1 MSEFQNISEEEDYY
15 QQLFD
20 MAEKEQ
26 KGDLY
31 KKDLYIMKEDLEKIK
46 SKSKLKVMHDN
57 ILKKLINEDYRDF
70 IFKTEEKEAKS
81 SDNKEQNKS
90 LNENSIN
97 NSKNNNQKE
106 DNGEKEINEE
116 IDYLKELYRLNY
128 LAFSPMATEY
138 FDKISNLSNSSS
150 NKNPKINIPNINES
164 NNFNIFNE
172 IEKKSSVNKDEKL
185 LKILNFDYNCF
196 EINND
201 LLFNICQGFIDTEKL
216 KESNIKIPQQEPQ
229 KESLNNSSDSS
240 NNDEYDIY
248 EYDEELEQDIV
259 NKINDYV
266 TKYENNIVFKGGII
280 RFKDELNSLPPKCK
294 NKIKNLFYRKWEKEF
309 IKLEQNNEKIM
320 KKIKDDEKRKELKKQ
335 RKYLNKLKEGKIKK
349 IEEGNDGKEND
360 EFKNIQKEQPT
371 TSSRSGGKKEKNKK
385 SKKKKNFNKTISKD
399 KNKKYYC
406 SGFNLYKEI
415 ISGKKRNTSS
425 KK

>member
-90 LNENSIN
+90 LNENSNN
-97 NSKNNNQKE
+97 NSKINIQKE

-128 LAFSPMATEY
+128 LTFSPMATEY

-150 NKNPKINIPNINES
+150 NKNPKIKPLIINES

-172 IEKKSSVNKDEKL
+172 IEKKNISKQGR
-185 LKILNFDYNCF
+185 KI
-196 EINND
+196 
-201 LLFNICQGFIDTEKL
+201 
-216 KESNIKIPQQEPQ
+216 
-229 KESLNNSSDSS
+229 
-240 NNDEYDIY
+240 
-248 EYDEELEQDIV
+248 
-259 NKINDYV
+259 
-266 TKYENNIVFKGGII
+266 
-280 RFKDELNSLPPKCK
+280 
-294 NKIKNLFYRKWEKEF
+294 
-309 IKLEQNNEKIM
+309 
-320 KKIKDDEKRKELKKQ
+320 IKD
-335 RKYLNKLKEGKIKK
+335 IK
-349 IEEGNDGKEND
+349 
-360 EFKNIQKEQPT
+360 F
-371 TSSRSGGKKEKNKK
+371 
-385 SKKKKNFNKTISKD
+385 
-399 KNKKYYC
+399 
-406 SGFNLYKEI
+406 
-415 ISGKKRNTSS
+415 
-425 KK
+425 

>member
-1 MSEFQNISEEEDYY
+1 M
-15 QQLFD
+15 
-20 MAEKEQ
+20 
-26 KGDLY
+26 
-31 KKDLYIMKEDLEKIK
+31 
-46 SKSKLKVMHDN
+46 
-57 ILKKLINEDYRDF
+57 
-70 IFKTEEKEAKS
+70 
-81 SDNKEQNKS
+81 
-90 LNENSIN
+90 
-97 NSKNNNQKE
+97 
-106 DNGEKEINEE
+106 
-116 IDYLKELYRLNY
+116 
-128 LAFSPMATEY
+128 
-138 FDKISNLSNSSS
+138 
-150 NKNPKINIPNINES
+150 
-164 NNFNIFNE
+164 
-172 IEKKSSVNKDEKL
+172 
-185 LKILNFDYNCF
+185 
-196 EINND
+196 
-201 LLFNICQGFIDTEKL
+201 
-216 KESNIKIPQQEPQ
+216 
-229 KESLNNSSDSS
+229 NNSSDSS

>member
-150 NKNPKINIPNINES
+150 NKNPKIKPLIITL
-164 NNFNIFNE
+164 IFQ
-172 IEKKSSVNKDEKL
+172 
-185 LKILNFDYNCF
+185 ILTKAIILIY
-196 EINND
+196 
-201 LLFNICQGFIDTEKL
+201 LMKL
-216 KESNIKIPQQEPQ
+216 K
-229 KESLNNSSDSS
+229 
-240 NNDEYDIY
+240 
-248 EYDEELEQDIV
+248 
-259 NKINDYV
+259 
-266 TKYENNIVFKGGII
+266 
-280 RFKDELNSLPPKCK
+280 
-294 NKIKNLFYRKWEKEF
+294 
-309 IKLEQNNEKIM
+309 
-320 KKIKDDEKRKELKKQ
+320 KKHQ
-335 RKYLNKLKEGKIKK
+335 
-349 IEEGNDGKEND
+349 
-360 EFKNIQKEQPT
+360 
-371 TSSRSGGKKEKNKK
+371 
-385 SKKKKNFNKTISKD
+385 
-399 KNKKYYC
+399 
-406 SGFNLYKEI
+406 
-415 ISGKKRNTSS
+415 
-425 KK
+425 

>member
-1 MSEFQNISEEEDYY
+1 
-15 QQLFD
+15 

-81 SDNKEQNKS
+81 SDNKELNKS
-90 LNENSIN
+90 LNENSNN

-128 LAFSPMATEY
+128 LTFSPMATEY

-172 IEKKSSVNKDEKL
+172 IEKKTSVNKEEKL

-248 EYDEELEQDIV
+248 EYDEELEQDMV

-371 TSSRSGGKKEKNKK
+371 TSSRSGGKK
-385 SKKKKNFNKTISKD
+385 
-399 KNKKYYC
+399 
-406 SGFNLYKEI
+406 
-415 ISGKKRNTSS
+415 
-425 KK
+425 

>member
-1 MSEFQNISEEEDYY
+1 M
-15 QQLFD
+15 
-20 MAEKEQ
+20 
-26 KGDLY
+26 
-31 KKDLYIMKEDLEKIK
+31 
-46 SKSKLKVMHDN
+46 
-57 ILKKLINEDYRDF
+57 
-70 IFKTEEKEAKS
+70 
-81 SDNKEQNKS
+81 
-90 LNENSIN
+90 NENSNN
-97 NSKNNNQKE
+97 NSKINIQKE

-150 NKNPKINIPNINES
+150 NKNPKIKPLIINEN

-172 IEKKSSVNKDEKL
+172 IEKKTSVNKDEKL

-266 TKYENNIVFKGGII
+266 TKYENNVVFKGGII

-371 TSSRSGGKKEKNKK
+371 TSSRSGGNKENNKK